1 MSKKKLDIKTL
12 GYPKWFNIV
21 FYCLTIVIPICLLII
36 EGLKAPSTIAGVAF
50 KISFMVLSAG
60 IMTWFFVKKFIW
72 SKVEI
77 KLLAKQTALEHD
89 YSIDNGNSEKI
100 KYLWFKN
107 ERRLAIFDLIN
118 VILYG
123 GFIMVILMGVASTL
137 MKVKGIVALVMTLY
151 VIAYTIKF
159 MILIVRRDDDGLE
172 EN

>member
-1 MSKKKLDIKTL
+1 
-12 GYPKWFNIV
+12 
-21 FYCLTIVIPICLLII
+21 
-36 EGLKAPSTIAGVAF
+36 
-50 KISFMVLSAG
+50 MV
-60 IMTWFFVKKFIW
+60 TQK
-72 SKVEI
+72 
-77 KLLAKQTALEHD
+77 
-89 YSIDNGNSEKI
+89 KI